1 MGLARVD
8 PQLRELIKSHED
20 RRDKGARMIAEA
32 VASRYSPRRTSEGLL
47 ALTSFE
53 TFDLLSRGS
62 ASLDEAIE
70 IACRMAESLVDA
82 EQLAGW
88 IQEERAKV

>member
-1 MGLARVD
+1 
-8 PQLRELIKSHED
+8 
-20 RRDKGARMIAEA
+20 MIAEA
-32 VASRYSPRRTSEGLL
+32 VTSRYSPRRTSEGLL

-53 TFDLLSRGS
+53 TFDLLSRGP

-70 IACRMAESLVDA
+70 IACRMAESLVDV

-88 IQEERAKV
+88 IREEQAKV